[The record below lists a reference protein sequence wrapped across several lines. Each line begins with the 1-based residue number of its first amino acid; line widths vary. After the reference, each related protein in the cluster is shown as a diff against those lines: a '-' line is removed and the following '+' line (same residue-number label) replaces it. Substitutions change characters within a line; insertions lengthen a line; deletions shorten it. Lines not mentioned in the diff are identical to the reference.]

1 MNKKILIIG
10 FGEIAQRHL
19 ANLIQSQPNY
29 EYAVLSKSKIKKKKL
44 ISFVSLKKAIKFQP
58 FLTLICSP
66 ANTHVKYAELFSKI
80 NSHLFIEKPVALN
93 IIELKKL
100 FQIIKYKKKLIMS
113 GYNLRYDD
121 SLLFFKNKIRKNIIG
136 NILSVR
142 SEVGQYLPNW
152 RKKDYSKTVSAQ
164 KKLGGGVINE
174 LSHDVD
180 ILYMLFDD
188 IKIIFGLNYKVS
200 NLKINTEDTVHAV
213 FKSKYKSDAFYIT
226 LNMDFYRHDTTRKC
240 LIIGSKATLEWDGV
254 NKNVKIFKKGK
265 NINTYQ
271 FDKSTNSSYINQ
283 INYLFKNIYKKKTLL
298 KSFKINLKLVK
309 TLALLR
315 KKI

>member
-10 FGEIAQRHL
+10 FGAIAQRHIT
-19 ANLIQSQPNY
+19 NLIKLYPNY
-29 EYAVLSKSKIKKKKL
+29 KYAVLSRSKIKKKNI
-44 ISFVSLKKAIKFQP
+44 ISFVSLKEAIKYQP
-58 FLTLICSP
+58 FLTFICSP
-66 ANTHVKYAELFSKI
+66 ANTHVKYAEIFLKI
-80 NSHLFIEKPVALN
+80 NSHLFIEKPVATN
-93 IIELKKL
+93 FVELRKL
-100 FQIIKYKKKLIMS
+100 FQIIKNKKKTIIT

-121 SLLFFKNKIRKNIIG
+121 SLNFFKNKIKKSILG
-136 NILSVR
+136 KILSVR

-152 RKKDYSKTVSAQ
+152 RKKHYSKTVSAK

-188 IKIIFGLNYKVS
+188 IKMIFGLNYKVS
-200 NLKINTEDTVHAV
+200 NLKINTEDTAHVI
-213 FKSKYKSDAFYIT
+213 FKSKYNNDSFYIT

-254 NKNVKIFKKGK
+254 NKNVKIYKRGK

-271 FDKSTNSSYINQ
+271 FNKSNNLSYINQ
-283 INYLFKNIYKKKTLL
+283 INYLFKNIYKKKTLI
-298 KSFKINLKLVK
+298 KSFKTNLKLIK
-309 TLALLR
+309 TLDLIR
-315 KKI
+315 KKK